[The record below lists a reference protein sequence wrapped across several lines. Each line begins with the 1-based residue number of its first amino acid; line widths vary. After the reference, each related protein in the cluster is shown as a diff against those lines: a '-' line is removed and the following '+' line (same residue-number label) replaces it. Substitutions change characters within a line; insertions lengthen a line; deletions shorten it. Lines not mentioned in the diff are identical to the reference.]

1 MAYYLHHTVSFF
13 NCINEQLHIELYKKD
28 VEPDEVT
35 ELLATSFNVNYPTG
49 NGDKFDTLITCEAK
63 LTLYLQESDAVTFA
77 DFIVTFADEWK
88 LVAYNDEQIV
98 FVGFLTPGEGRAEF
112 QDKPYNISLSA
123 VDGLG
128 LLKGVPLTK
137 IDGSKFTGVNLIID
151 YIIAILDKTGLGL
164 NLRLFS
170 SIVEE
175 SMEDR
180 NTNPQ
185 ADTFNQAGLHARSF
199 LKSAAEFYDCYTCLE
214 RILTQY
220 FNIYQHY
227 GMWVIV
233 RIGELQENVGAKI
246 WYTEYNAAG
255 TITDAQ
261 RFLYDPGATGRDRKI
276 HPVEVS
282 QFIGSNFA
290 IKSARYTYNYS
301 VWPEIPTNNKFD
313 NGTVYE
319 QGPLP
324 GDTDG
329 RTYKKATIDNWTYGV
344 TNPTNGATRPID
356 GILPTSD
363 SVYRYSIYNRYGVE
377 ESREIVLERDNDAQV
392 GHRFLLCEK
401 IPVVKDSRIS
411 ITLDFKTNQ
420 GGTGTRQ
427 YLLVMLER
435 IGGGIG
441 YKLDTAG
448 GVTPPDGVGTLV
460 WENTSALQFLSKFY
474 GSGED
479 ASQYVSFTLNPPPL
493 PITGN
498 LYIIFMS
505 YDAPMGRKVYYKNFS
520 FEYYPSVAGS
530 YAQVKGDYAQTS
542 QNDRFKDTIDEE
554 VFISDTTQKILQ
566 GALYR
571 ENLEDLTTPTWRR
584 LGITET
590 RHFKEIGELARFNA
604 NYRRMWKIDGQYDGL
619 KFSPAGNST
628 IIEPLSFHRQYAF
641 PDSSLLN
648 GHYFV
653 LVPPLNINYSEGRAD
668 MNFVEVLQAG
678 SSDGS
683 DLGDNHIPIEYIF
696 Q

>member
-1 MAYYLHHTVSFF
+1 MAYNLHHTVKFF
-13 NCINEQLHIELYKKD
+13 NCLNEQLHIELYKKD
-28 VEPDEVT
+28 VVPEDVT
-35 ELLATSFNVNYPTG
+35 ELLATSFSVNYPVG

-63 LTLYLQESDAVTFA
+63 LTLYLQAPDPVTFD

-88 LVAYNDEQIV
+88 LIAYNDEQIV

-112 QDKPYNISLSA
+112 QDKPYDISLSA

-151 YIIAILDKTGLGL
+151 YIIAILDKTGLDL

-185 ADTFNQAGLHARSF
+185 ADTFNQSGLHIRTF
-199 LKSAAEFYDCYTCLE
+199 LKNPIELYDCYTCLE

-220 FNIYQHY
+220 FAIYQHY

-233 RIGELQENVGAKI
+233 RIGELQESVGAKI
-246 WYTEYNAAG
+246 WYTEYDSTGA
-255 TITDAQ
+255 IVDAQ

-282 QFIGSNFA
+282 QFIGSTFA
-290 IKSARYTYNYS
+290 VKSARYTFNYS
-301 VWPEIPTNNKFD
+301 TWPEIPTNNKFD
-313 NGTVYE
+313 RGTMYE
-319 QGPLP
+319 EGPLP
-324 GDTDG
+324 GTDG
-329 RTYKKATIDNWTYGV
+329 QTYKKFTIDNWLYGV
-344 TNPTNGATRPID
+344 TNPTNNATQPPN
-356 GILPTSD
+356 GMLATND
-363 SVYRYSIYNRYGVE
+363 SAYRYTVYSRFGVE
-377 ESREIVLERDNDAQV
+377 EDREIVLERDHDAQV
-392 GHRFLLCEK
+392 GHRFLRSEP
-401 IPVVKDSRIS
+401 IPVTVGSRVNIS
-411 ITLDFKTNQ
+411 FDFKTSQN
-420 GGTGTRQ
+420 GTGTRQ
-427 YLLVMLER
+427 YFLVMLETLD
-435 IGGGIG
+435 GSNG
-441 YKLDTAG
+441 YRLDNAG
-448 GVTPPDGVGTLV
+448 GATPPDGIGTLI
-460 WENTSALQFLSKFY
+460 WAHTSALRFLAKY
-474 GSGED
+474 YDNGED
-479 ASQYVSFTLNPPPL
+479 AAQYYSFNLNPPPL

-505 YDAPMGRKVYYKNFS
+505 YDAPMGRKVFYKNFS
-520 FEYYPSVAGS
+520 FEYYPSVAGFF
-530 YAQVKGDYAQTS
+530 AQVKGDYAQTA
-542 QNDRFKDTIDEE
+542 QNDRYKDVIDEE
-554 VFISDTTQKILQ
+554 VFMSDTTHKVLQ
-566 GALYR
+566 GAIYR
-571 ENLEDLTTPTWRR
+571 ENLTDLTTPTWRR

-619 KFSPAGNST
+619 KFSPAGNSA

-641 PDSSLLN
+641 PDSALLN

-678 SSDGS
+678 SGDGN
-683 DLGDNHIPIEYIF
+683 DFGDNHIPIEYIF